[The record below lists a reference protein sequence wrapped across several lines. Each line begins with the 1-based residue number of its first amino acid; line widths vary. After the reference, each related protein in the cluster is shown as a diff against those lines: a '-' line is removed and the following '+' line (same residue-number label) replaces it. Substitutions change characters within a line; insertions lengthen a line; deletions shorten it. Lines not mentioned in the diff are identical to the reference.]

1 MLEIPFRGKKKKANS
16 RKSIPEHV
24 SDKNKLSILFAG
36 AGFFVKLIFFM
47 PFSSIPSQ
55 GIDSS
60 VNLGM
65 PRNEHF
71 LRGITEASPSLF
83 RGIFSERHSVANPN
97 LDYRS
102 LCYIWMY
109 LDYRSLCY
117 IWTYLELQEPVLHL
131 DLSRLQELVLHLDV
145 CRPQETVQHLAISLL
160 QELVLHLDVSRL

>member
-1 MLEIPFRGKKKKANS
+1 M
-16 RKSIPEHV
+16 
-24 SDKNKLSILFAG
+24 LSILFAG

-47 PFSSIPSQ
+47 PFSSILTLLSL
-55 GIDSS
+55 GIESS

-65 PRNEHF
+65 PRNGHF

-83 RGIFSERHSVANPN
+83 RGIFLERNSVANPN
-97 LDYRS
+97 LDYRSLCYIWMYLDYTSLCYIWTYLDSRS

-131 DLSRLQELVLHLDV
+131 DLSSLQELVWYGRMLTTGACATSGHIYTTGA
-145 CRPQETVQHLAISLL
+145 CATSGRI
-160 QELVLHLDVSRL
+160 